1 MKKTRRSICITL
13 FLIPVHLSISSLNDA
28 IAGTTYIA
36 PSAPMRSNT
45 DSSSLNNINTNFYSA
60 PNSIQ
65 IFEAPSQG
73 GIDSAPIPSMSG
85 NPSQNA
91 EKINDFNNKKNEL
104 IKQNQSNNAK
114 DTDLKNSLHGRI
126 NTDANKSPTIN
137 NGHGSIDDF
146 FDTKPVQP
154 IGLDREFNQKIK
166 VHKLS
171 KSGKVI
177 YHVLDNLGVPMFFS
191 IDSPLDPSLENNHK
205 NINENAPQNR
215 VFTKPNTHTKS
226 SASNDNQK
234 ITPIIPSLNSNQP
247 ENSIQAAPVHKKLP
261 ASELEGTDNAESN
274 Q

>member
-1 MKKTRRSICITL
+1 MKKTRRSIHIIL
-13 FLIPVHLSISSLNDA
+13 FLIPVQLSFTSFNYA

-73 GIDSAPIPSMSG
+73 SLDATPIPSMSG
-85 NPSQNA
+85 NPNQNA

-104 IKQNQSNNAK
+104 IKQNQTNNAK
-114 DTDLKNSLHGRI
+114 DNDVKNSLHGQI
-126 NTDANKSPTIN
+126 NTDTNKNPTIN
-137 NGHGSIDDF
+137 NGHGRIDDF
-146 FDTKPVQP
+146 FDTRPVQP
-154 IGLDREFNQKIK
+154 TSLDSQFSQKIK

-171 KSGKVI
+171 KTGKVI

-191 IDSPLDPSLENNHK
+191 IDSPLDPSLETNYK
-205 NINENAPQNR
+205 NDNKNSPQNPAL
-215 VFTKPNTHTKS
+215 TKRNTRNEPLGNLDS
-226 SASNDNQK
+226 QK
-234 ITPIIPSLNSNQP
+234 ITPVTPSINSNQP